1 MRRTVE
7 NIVMSQ
13 QLLVKAVIMVIFLVI
28 MSANVFGQMSLEG
41 YLETA
46 ARQNPTI
53 KAKFNLYLA
62 ALEQVD
68 QEGALPDPT
77 VSFGYFISPV
87 ETRVGSQRF
96 RLSLSQMFPWKGTL
110 KVKEQVAASRAKAL
124 FYEFEEARNQLFLK
138 IRHKWLDLYELKQE
152 IAIMQANLELLRS
165 YEPVTKTKYE
175 ANLVSLADLIR
186 VQISID
192 NAVAQL
198 ELLQMKHTPLV
209 GDFNLL
215 LNRDLSR
222 DVYIADTLGTVT
234 EAMYHIDSVKARH
247 PIMERLR
254 TGLETLGYSEALAA
268 LKRKPNIGFGL
279 DYGFIGRRPGVT
291 VSDNGKD
298 ILMPQVSLSLPVFGK
313 KNKAFQREVALKKES
328 YQAQLSAEENE
339 LSNDW
344 VQAEYQMESA
354 QKELEL
360 FQEEIDKMNVLLRVL
375 TSEYSN
381 NNRDFEELLKTQQQL
396 LQLRLARVR
405 AIVKY
410 HHGMHQKDYLTG
422 YTLNRIK

>member
-1 MRRTVE
+1 
-7 NIVMSQ
+7 MSQ
-13 QLLVKAVIMVIFLVI
+13 KVLVSAVTIVTCLLIVST
-28 MSANVFGQMSLEG
+28 SAFGQMQLEG
-41 YLETA
+41 YLEMA
-46 ARQNPTI
+46 AEQNPTL
-53 KAKFNLYLA
+53 KSRFNLYLA

-87 ETRVGSQRF
+87 ETRVGPQRF

-110 KVKEQVAASRAKAL
+110 KVKGQAAASRAKTL

-138 IRHKWLDLYELKQE
+138 VRHKWLELYELKQE
-152 IAIMQANLELLRS
+152 IEIMQANLELLRS

-198 ELLQMKHTPLV
+198 ELLQMKHKPLV
-209 GDFNLL
+209 SDFNLL
-215 LNRDLSR
+215 LNRDPSR
-222 DVYIADTLGTVT
+222 DVYIADTLGTAT
-234 EAMYHIDSVKARH
+234 EAMYHVDSVKAGH

-254 TGLETLGYSEALAA
+254 TGLETLEYSEALAA

-279 DYGFIGRRPGVT
+279 DYGFIGRRSDAT

-298 ILMPQVSLSLPVFGK
+298 ILMPQVSVSLPVFGK
-313 KNKAFQREVALKKES
+313 KNKAFQREIALKKES
-328 YQAQLSAEENE
+328 YEAQLTATGNE

-354 QKELEL
+354 RRELEL
-360 FQEEIDKMNVLLRVL
+360 YQEEIDKMNVLLRVL

-396 LQLRLARVR
+396 LQLRLAQVR